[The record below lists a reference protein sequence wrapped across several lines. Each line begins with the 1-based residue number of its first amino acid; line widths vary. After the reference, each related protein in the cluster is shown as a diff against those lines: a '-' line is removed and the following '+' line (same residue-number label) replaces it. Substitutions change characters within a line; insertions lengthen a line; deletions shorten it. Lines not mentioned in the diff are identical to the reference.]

1 MKKPGSPSGRPKL
14 IDAVVSSPT
23 VPGAIENVKRV
34 VDTIEAMY
42 RRRHLGESSDKD
54 LRVIENERSYRAAM
68 RLRHA
73 HDVVYGSI
81 GGVMDFDRVRS
92 GGGYGSPPPL
102 HYREAADD
110 LIDMRAV
117 LDSSEHPVLSLIV
130 CEGHSIDYTTQWLHG
145 HTERAA
151 RESTGSLMRRGLQ
164 KLADHWFET
173 GIVSKIKVVQ
183 PYHAPDANPRLMRYT
198 ANAGTIERGKVV
210 SATRNRI
217 YRG

>member
-1 MKKPGSPSGRPKL
+1 MKKPDSLSGRPKL

-34 VDTIEAMY
+34 VDTIEAMH
-42 RRRHLGESSDKD
+42 RRRQLGASADRD
-54 LRVIENERSYRAAM
+54 LRLIENDRSYRAAI

-73 HDVVYGSI
+73 HDVVTGSI

-117 LDSSEHPVLSLIV
+117 LDSSEHPVISLIV
-130 CEGHSIDYTTQWLHG
+130 CEGHSIDFATQWLHG
-145 HTERAA
+145 HTARAA
-151 RESTGSLMRRGLQ
+151 REDTGALMRRGLQ
-164 KLADHWFET
+164 KLADHWFEP
-173 GIVSKIKVVQ
+173 GRIESKTKVRA
-183 PYHAPDANPRLMRYT
+183 YHAADADPRLMRYA
-198 ANAGTIERGKVV
+198 ANAGTVQRGQTV